1 MDVLQIVDSLLSGR
15 SKLDVNFQDT
25 IWRSALWYAVDTEG
39 EDLVLYFAGLE
50 EIEIDLN
57 SFDQNGFTPPA
68 RAAEK
73 GSWHMHLW
81 AACRAGQIL
90 IVELFL
96 GQTSININQESPTGT
111 SPLQVALSMDHL
123 SIEFLLLNRKSA
135 IEVNHKDWSGLTAL
149 MYASIKGNLQ
159 VIELLLK
166 DINVNVNLFDNS
178 KRTALW
184 YAAAGGHLKVVRLL
198 ITNCDI
204 EIHMA
209 DKSNSTA
216 EDVAYSRG
224 QSHISQF
231 L

>member
-39 EDLVLYFAGLE
+39 EDLVLYIAGLE
-50 EIEIDLN
+50 EIDLN

-73 GSWHMHLW
+73 GSWHM
-81 AACRAGQIL
+81 
-90 IVELFL
+90 VNLFL
-96 GQTSININQESPTGT
+96 SQPDVQ
-111 SPLQVALSMDHL
+111 LSAHTPDA
-123 SIEFLLLNRKSA
+123 SV
-135 IEVNHKDWSGLTAL
+135 IEVNHKNWSGLTAL
-149 MYASIKGNLQ
+149 MYASIKGILQ

-166 DINVNVNLFDNS
+166 DINVNMNLFDNS

-184 YAAAGGHLKVVRLL
+184 YAAAGGHFKVVRLL
-198 ITNCDI
+198 VTNCDI
-204 EIHMA
+204 EIHIA

-216 EDVAYSRG
+216 EDIAYSRG
-224 QSHISQF
+224 HSHISQF